1 MTTLA
6 EEVQTL
12 IVGLGAPWT
21 SSNVFIG
28 EMGDA
33 PDVAC
38 GVYEY
43 PGELEH
49 FLGGQPASLETARFQ
64 VVTRA
69 TGYASARQHADDVL
83 TALDAVVAVAWADRI
98 MAQDTPHPLPKD
110 EHERPRFAVNY
121 AALRER

>member
-6 EEVQTL
+6 EEVQTF
-12 IVGLGAPWT
+12 IVALGAPWT

-28 EMGDA
+28 EMGDT

-38 GVYEY
+38 GIYEY

-49 FLGGQPASLETARFQ
+49 FLGGGPARLETARFQ

-69 TGYASARQHADDVL
+69 TGYASARQ
-83 TALDAVVAVAWADRI
+83 
-98 MAQDTPHPLPKD
+98 
-110 EHERPRFAVNY
+110 
-121 AALRER
+121 